1 MTGLEP
7 WTIYG
12 GTYEATN
19 SDPMMQGL
27 CLWGFPN
34 IKELTENPIFLNPK
48 AKDKLKEVT
57 GEIYHSSVKKESF
70 DYRSM
75 ERFEIYRIAPEVLK
89 ILEPVQGSPKQSQ
102 QPYPFGPIHL
112 HNALE
117 SVRQMRLSR
126 GKP

>member
-34 IKELTENPIFLNPK
+34 IKELTENPIFSNPK

-57 GEIYHSSVKKESF
+57 GEIYHSSAKKGSF
-70 DYRSM
+70 DYRSV

-117 SVRQMRLSR
+117 CVRQMRLSR
-126 GKP
+126 GNP